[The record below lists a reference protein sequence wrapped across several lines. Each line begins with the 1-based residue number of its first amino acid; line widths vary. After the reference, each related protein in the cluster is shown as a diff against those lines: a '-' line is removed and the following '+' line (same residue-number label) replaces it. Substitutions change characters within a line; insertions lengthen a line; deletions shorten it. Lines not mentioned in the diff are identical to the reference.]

1 MLYQEP
7 PQKREWI
14 SVPHRRSLEARQR
27 RDAKR
32 LAMQSSFRDPEQAE
46 TVCIINTQTIC
57 EALQQKYGF
66 VNMNTIDIERG
77 EVLIDSRGRGTFQNI
92 QPVRR

>member
-1 MLYQEP
+1 M
-7 PQKREWI
+7 
-14 SVPHRRSLEARQR
+14 PHRRSLEARQR

-46 TVCIINTQTIC
+46 TVCIINTQTIYNL
-57 EALQQKYGF
+57 LQQKYGF
-66 VNMNTIDIERG
+66 VNMDAINIERG

-92 QPVRR
+92 QPAGR

>member
-1 MLYQEP
+1 M
-7 PQKREWI
+7 
-14 SVPHRRSLEARQR
+14 PHRRSLKARQR

-32 LAMQSSFRDPEQAE
+32 LAMQTSFRDPKQAE

-57 EALQQKYGF
+57 SVLQKKYGF
-66 VNMNTIDIERG
+66 VNMDAVNIERG

-92 QPVRR
+92 QPVGR